1 MDSKTPASQ
10 QITAWLTD
18 WRRGDREAPEHLF
31 AVVYPELRRIA
42 ARFLHNERNH
52 HTLEPNALVNELC
65 VRLLGS
71 EPLAYQD
78 RAHFFAMAAQS
89 MRRILHARARIAEK
103 RGGERERVT
112 LTAVEGWNPVATMR
126 TFCFGPSSDE
136 VRQGRSPRSP
146 RRRIAILRGASGNRD
161 RRGVGRFDHH
171 GEARLEGGARLADG
185 SAGSTLN

>member
-126 TFCFGPSSDE
+126 TFCLDQALTKLGKAEARPISAQPASSNCDSSGGF
-136 VRQGRSPRSP
+136 RKPRSP
-146 RRRIAILRGASGNRD
+146 RCWAFRSSR
-161 RRGVGRFDHH
+161 
-171 GEARLEGGARLADG
+171 
-185 SAGSTLN
+185 